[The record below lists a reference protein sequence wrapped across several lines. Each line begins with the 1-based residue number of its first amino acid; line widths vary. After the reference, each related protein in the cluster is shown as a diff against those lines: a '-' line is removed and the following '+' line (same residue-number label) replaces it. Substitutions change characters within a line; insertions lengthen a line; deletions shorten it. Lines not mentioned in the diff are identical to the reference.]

1 MTPRAHLTA
10 ARALISEPGGWIK
23 KSSGKKSDG
32 KPDNSTNLSEAVC
45 FCALGAVWRAAGD
58 SRSSCAEIILGKIVR
73 TTTRFDNPVSFNDDP
88 STTHA
93 DVLKVFDLAVAAA
106 AKDEV

>member
-10 ARALISEPGGWIK
+10 ARALISHPAHWIK
-23 KSSGKKSDG
+23 KTSGKKADG

-45 FCALGAVWRAAGD
+45 FCALGAVWRAGGK
-58 SRSSCAEIILGKIVR
+58 SRSSRAETILSEIVR
-73 TTTRFDNPVSFNDDP
+73 TTTRFDNPVSFNDHP

-93 DVLKVFDLAVAAA
+93 DVLRVFDAAIAAA
-106 AKDEV
+106 TGAQS

>member
-1 MTPRAHLTA
+1 MTPRAQLTA
-10 ARALISEPGGWIK
+10 ARALISHPAHWIK
-23 KSSGKKSDG
+23 KTSGKTADG

-45 FCALGAVWRAAGD
+45 FCALGAVWRAGGD

-73 TTTRFDNPVSFNDDP
+73 ATTRFDNPVSFNDNP

-93 DVLKVFDLAVAAA
+93 DVLRVFDLAVAAA
-106 AKDEV
+106 AGGEV